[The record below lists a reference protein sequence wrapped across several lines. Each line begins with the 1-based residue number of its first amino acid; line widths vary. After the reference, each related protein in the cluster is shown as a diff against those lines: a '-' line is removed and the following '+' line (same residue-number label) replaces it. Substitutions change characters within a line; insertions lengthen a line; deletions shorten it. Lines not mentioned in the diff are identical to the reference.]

1 MICILSLQTE
11 IFSSF
16 GYKKFVTKKDGMELY
31 VSLAEIKAKSIAYC
45 INNAK
50 LQKIYNIQA
59 KKE

>member
-31 VSLAEIKAKSIAYC
+31 VELAEIKAKSVAYC

-50 LQKIYNIQA
+50 L
-59 KKE
+59 